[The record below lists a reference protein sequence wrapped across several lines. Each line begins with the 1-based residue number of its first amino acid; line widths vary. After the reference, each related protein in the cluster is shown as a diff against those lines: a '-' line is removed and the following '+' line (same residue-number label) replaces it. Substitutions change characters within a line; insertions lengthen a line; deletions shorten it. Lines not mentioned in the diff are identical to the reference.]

1 MPPAKGRVMKRLH
14 RMLHLSLLG
23 LVLAAGLPTSLPAA
37 AAAADSIAQR
47 PLVPDPSGAATVS
60 GRLRGRETVDY
71 LVPAK
76 AGQALTVVFAPGNRS
91 AYFNLLPPA
100 GDTALFVGS
109 TAGNRYE
116 GVLPADGDYRIRVYL
131 MRNAARR
138 NESTRYT
145 LKVQLAEP
153 AKVAV
158 FERTL
163 ELQGIRFTVHSA
175 NQGSINTVRV
185 QPAGLEIDNSAMARE
200 IDGIVTGAEVAD
212 LNADGSPEVYVYVSS
227 AGSGS
232 YGSLVAFA
240 ANRRKSLS
248 DIVLPPLEDIPAA
261 RGYQGHDEFA
271 VLEGVLGRRFP
282 VYRDKDSN
290 ARPTGP
296 MRQLQYKLRAGEAG
310 WYLAIDRVVE
320 FPQP

>member
-1 MPPAKGRVMKRLH
+1 MRPTMGRSIKLLYRL
-14 RMLHLSLLG
+14 LAAV
-23 LVLAAGLPTSLPAA
+23 VLAVTLPAG
-37 AAAADSIAQR
+37 AADTIARR
-47 PLVPDPSGAATVS
+47 PVALDPAGAATLS

-71 LVPAK
+71 LVPAR
-76 AGQALTVVFAPGNRS
+76 AGQAIRVVFAPGNRS

-116 GVLPADGDYRIRVYL
+116 GVLPADGDYRVRVYL

-138 NESTRYT
+138 NEATRYT
-145 LKVQLAEP
+145 LKLQLAEA
-153 AKVAV
+153 AKISKLSKVSMAGG

-163 ELQGIRFTVHSA
+163 ELQGIRFTVTSA

-185 QPAGLEIDNSAMARE
+185 QPAGLEIDNSAMERT

-212 LNADGSPEVYVYVSS
+212 LNADGSPEIYVYTTS

-232 YGSLVAFA
+232 YGSLVAFS

-248 DIVLPPLEDIPAA
+248 DIVLPPLENVPAA
-261 RGYQGHDEFA
+261 QGYQGHDEFA

-282 VYRDKDSN
+282 VYRAGDSN
-290 ARPTGP
+290 ARPSGP
-296 MRQLQYKLRAGEAG
+296 MRQLQYRLRAGEAG
-310 WYLAIDRVVE
+310 WHLAIDRVVE
-320 FPQP
+320 FPLP